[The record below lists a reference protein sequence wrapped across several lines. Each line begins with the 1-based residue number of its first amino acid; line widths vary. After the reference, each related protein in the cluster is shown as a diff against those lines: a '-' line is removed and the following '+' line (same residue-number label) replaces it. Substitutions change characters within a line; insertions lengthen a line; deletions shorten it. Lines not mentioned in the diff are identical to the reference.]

1 MRMFLLTL
9 FMFVL
14 PAGAYAACDPG
25 DLTGTYQI
33 YGIAG
38 GGESEMITCT
48 VKVKASGFLR
58 KGTACVEVQEG
69 GALDKSI
76 FVSKGKLTVTSQC
89 KVKGFV
95 VIGEDSGGT
104 EREDVMHATLS
115 QDRSTLFGILKNVDG
130 SLTEIIGLR
139 K

>member
-1 MRMFLLTL
+1 MRTFLLTL
-9 FMFVL
+9 FMLVL
-14 PAGAYAACDPG
+14 PAGAYAACNPG

-33 YGIAG
+33 YAIAG
-38 GGESEMITCT
+38 DGELDMTTCT
-48 VKVKASGFLR
+48 VKVQASGFLK
-58 KGTACVEVQEG
+58 KGTSCVAVLEG
-69 GALDKSI
+69 GALDKSL
-76 FVSKGKLTVTSQC
+76 FVAKGKLTVTSQC

-95 VIGEDSGGT
+95 VIGDSGGT

-115 QDRSTLFGILKNVDG
+115 EDGSTLFGILKNVDG

>member
-1 MRMFLLTL
+1 MFLLTL

-38 GGESEMITCT
+38 EDESNMTTCT
-48 VKVKASGFLR
+48 VKVQASGFLK
-58 KGTACVEVQEG
+58 KGTPCVEVQEG

-76 FVSKGKLTVTSQC
+76 FVSRGKLTVTSQC

-95 VIGEDSGGT
+95 VIGDSGGT

-115 QDRSTLFGILKNVDG
+115 ENGSTLFGILKNVDG

>member
-1 MRMFLLTL
+1 MRMFFLTL
-9 FMFVL
+9 FMLIL
-14 PAGAYAACDPG
+14 PAGAYAACNPG

-38 GGESEMITCT
+38 DDESEMITCI
-48 VKVKASGFLR
+48 VKVQASGFLK
-58 KGTACVEVQEG
+58 KGTACVEIQEG
-69 GALDKSI
+69 GAVDKSI
-76 FVSKGKLTVTSQC
+76 FVSRGKLTVTSQC

-95 VIGEDSGGT
+95 VIGDGGGT

>member
-1 MRMFLLTL
+1 MRMFFLTL

-38 GGESEMITCT
+38 DGESDMTTCT
-48 VKVKASGFLR
+48 VKVQASGFLK

-69 GALDKSI
+69 GALDKSV
-76 FVSKGKLTVTSQC
+76 FVSRGKLTVTSQC

-95 VIGEDSGGT
+95 VLGDSGGT